1 MKQNIQ
7 KFKNIPQKLLE
18 IPDRPK
24 ELYIEGEMPGNEYK
38 FLSVIGSRKF
48 TSYGKDVCESLIES
62 LKGFPIVIISGL
74 ALGIDSIA
82 HESAIKNGLKTIAI
96 PGSGLS
102 EKSIYPRTNF
112 HLSRKILDSGG
123 CLISE
128 FAPDFKATTWSFPR
142 RNRIMAGLSDAVL
155 LIEAEEKSGT
165 LITARLA
172 MEYNRDVLVVPG
184 SIFSKNSSGTNRL
197 IKDGAHPV
205 LSANDI
211 LQMLGFKEQ
220 NKVEKEYHDCNDD
233 ELHVLGMLYEPTP
246 KEILMQKYDGDIS
259 KLNMIL
265 TLLEIKGHIKE
276 TFGEIRKV

>member
-18 IPDRPK
+18 ISDPPK

-220 NKVEKEYHDCNDD
+220 NKVEKEYRDCNDD